1 MSDPIKVPALGSEK
15 DRNFSYPIEN
25 QGVFVILKVTEPQYK
40 YKLSGS
46 TVECE
51 KRFNFPEKT
60 VKESLNE
67 LYREEVDKLETTFNP
82 NKSKYWY
89 EHKLFF
95 RDCKGKDDAFG
106 GFLEKLFDKIKE
118 WTVKPGFL
126 MFFLL
131 APSLEKGHFL
141 LDKGSGGPECKKCKP
156 SHKFKGGGCYGR
168 RVSDLVREVQQA
180 GQGFAGIPKIFIIQ
194 TFSGKTKPT
203 TTAYPKGD
211 STELEELV
219 DEQIPRGSDTF
230 VLYAHTEQTLE
241 WIREN
246 KFYLIRELCKVIE
259 ERKEPFD
266 YAALQNLLGGEDDSA
281 PATVETVNQSIEGLG
296 VKLKLHE
303 NDLSNGWWDNICTTV
318 AANVA
323 EFLKEKGREE
333 TETYDHM
340 RVYMSSTLRWRLSI
354 EDLLKDHQ
362 PQTGA

>member
-1 MSDPIKVPALGSEK
+1 
-15 DRNFSYPIEN
+15 
-25 QGVFVILKVTEPQYK
+25 
-40 YKLSGS
+40 
-46 TVECE
+46 
-51 KRFNFPEKT
+51 
-60 VKESLNE
+60 
-67 LYREEVDKLETTFNP
+67 
-82 NKSKYWY
+82 
-89 EHKLFF
+89 
-95 RDCKGKDDAFG
+95 
-106 GFLEKLFDKIKE
+106 
-118 WTVKPGFL
+118 

-203 TTAYPKGD
+203 TTGYPKGD

-246 KFYLIRELCKVIE
+246 KFYLIRELCNVIE
-259 ERKEPFD
+259 ERKESFD
-266 YAALQNLLGGEDDSA
+266 YAALQNLLGRKDDSA
-281 PATVETVNQSIEGLG
+281 PATVETVNQSIEALG
-296 VKLKLHE
+296 VKLKLHA